1 MLTPRRPGRHGPAV
15 SRLTQTYPTA
25 EAYVDVW
32 RAYPALA
39 NAWTRDVEQVARYDL
54 GGEASQLRSLALLE
68 AASGD
73 LAELLASGERIEAAL
88 DRLASQAP
96 LLRAPAGL
104 LGQPPGV
111 IADDQAAYWQAR
123 SPALAIQTIPETN
136 HYTIVFSEAAAKAIA
151 TQIVSA

>member
-1 MLTPRRPGRHGPAV
+1 VA
-15 SRLTQTYPTA
+15 RLALTYPTA

-32 RAYPALA
+32 RAYPALT
-39 NAWTRDVEQVARYDL
+39 NAWTDDVEQVARYDL
-54 GGEASQLRSLALLE
+54 GGEPGQLRSLAVLE
-68 AASGD
+68 AARSD
-73 LAELLASGERIEAAL
+73 LQELIASSDRIEATL
-88 DRLASQAP
+88 DRLASPAV
-96 LLRAPAGL
+96 LLRATAGL

-111 IADDQAAYWQAR
+111 ITDDQAAYWQAR